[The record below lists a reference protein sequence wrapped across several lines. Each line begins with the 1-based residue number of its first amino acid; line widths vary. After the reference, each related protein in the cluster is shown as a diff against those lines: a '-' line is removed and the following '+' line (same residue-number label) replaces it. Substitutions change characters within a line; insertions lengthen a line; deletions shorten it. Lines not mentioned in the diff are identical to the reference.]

1 MNFLLLCSLLLLVAS
16 SGFSRPSFSNS
27 DVVCPESEDGFPV
40 FLPHPSDCTKYYQC
54 QEDWPILME
63 CAPPL
68 YFDPDLGVC
77 NWPRF
82 VDCQQASTTAE
93 ATTEAPVT
101 TAADTTTPEA
111 FNTTTTEAVDTTTPE
126 AIDTTTAE
134 AVDTTTA
141 EVVDT
146 TTSEAVDTTTAEAV
160 DTTTPEAAPSTTEE
174 VVDTTTVQAAT
185 SDDTRGFRRSVNMAA
200 DEASTEADETT
211 TKAAETTE
219 PAQTTTA
226 EATTAVFDA
235 VCPEEIFLSFV
246 PHPDCNK
253 YYECAWGVPILMS
266 CPPTLYFDPKL
277 NVCNYPDQVDCQM
290 PSTTEAAP
298 STTEEVVDTT
308 TPEAVSTTT
317 TEAEPS
323 TTEEVVDTTT
333 PEAVD
338 TTTAEDVDTTTSEVV
353 DTTTAEAVDTTT
365 AEAVDTTT
373 SEAVETTSAIMLK
386 RKMNGENTTTEA
398 STPAPPTTSTQ
409 MTTNATDAPT
419 TTDMETTAPTNVP
432 TTTTDV
438 PAVECPE
445 SVDGFPVFVPHPTDC
460 TKYYEC
466 QKDWPILMECA
477 PPLYFDPSISA
488 CNWPSQVDCQ

>member
-1 MNFLLLCSLLLLVAS
+1 MGKQNRKKKMNFLPLCSLLLLVAS
-16 SGFSRPSFSNS
+16 SGFCRPSFSNN
-27 DVVCPESEDGFPV
+27 DVVCPASEDGFPV

-101 TAADTTTPEA
+101 TT
-111 FNTTTTEAVDTTTPE
+111 VDTTTPE
-126 AIDTTTAE
+126 AAN
-134 AVDTTTA
+134 TTTA

-146 TTSEAVDTTTAEAV
+146 TTPEAVDTTTAEAVDTTTAEAV
-160 DTTTPEAAPSTTEE
+160 DTTTPEAEDTTTSEAVDPTTTQAAPSTTEE
-174 VVDTTTVQAAT
+174 VVDTTTGQPT
-185 SDDTRGFRRSVNMAA
+185 SSDDTRRFRRSVNMNA
-200 DEASTEADETT
+200 DKTSTEADETT
-211 TKAAETTE
+211 TKADETTE
-219 PAQTTTA
+219 PVKTTTA
-226 EATTAVFDA
+226 ESTTAVFDA

-277 NVCNYPDQVDCQM
+277 NICNYPDQVDCQM

-308 TPEAVSTTT
+308 TPE
-317 TEAEPS
+317 
-323 TTEEVVDTTT
+323 VVDTTT
-333 PEAVD
+333 PEAVKT
-338 TTTAEDVDTTTSEVV
+338 TTTA
-353 DTTTAEAVDTTT
+353 AVDTTT
-365 AEAVDTTT
+365 NEAAETISD
-373 SEAVETTSAIMLK
+373 IMLK
-386 RKMNGENTTTEA
+386 RKMNGETTTMEA
-398 STPAPPTTSTQ
+398 STPPPTTSTQ
-409 MTTNATDAPT
+409 MATNATDAPT
-419 TTDMETTAPTNVP
+419 TTDMVTTTANVATNATEAPTTTDMV

-438 PAVECPE
+438 PPTTTGVPVECPE

>member
-1 MNFLLLCSLLLLVAS
+1 MGKQNRKKKMNFLPLCSLLLLVAS
-16 SGFSRPSFSNS
+16 SGFCRPSFSNN

-77 NWPRF
+77 NWSRF

-101 TAADTTTPEA
+101 TTADTTTPEA
-111 FNTTTTEAVDTTTPE
+111 ANTTTAEVFDTTTPEAVDTTT
-126 AIDTTTAE
+126 
-134 AVDTTTA
+134 V
-141 EVVDT
+141 
-146 TTSEAVDTTTAEAV
+146 EAVDTTTAEAV
-160 DTTTPEAAPSTTEE
+160 DTTTPEAVDSTTSEAVDPTTTQAAPSTTEE
-174 VVDTTTVQAAT
+174 VVDTTTVQPT
-185 SDDTRGFRRSVNMAA
+185 SRDETRRFRRSVNMAPVKT
-200 DEASTEADETT
+200 S
-211 TKAAETTE
+211 
-219 PAQTTTA
+219 TA
-226 EATTAVFDA
+226 ESTTAVFDA

-277 NVCNYPDQVDCQM
+277 NICNYPDQVDCQM

-308 TPEAVSTTT
+308 TPE
-317 TEAEPS
+317 
-323 TTEEVVDTTT
+323 VVDTTT
-333 PEAVD
+333 SAAVNTTTPEA
-338 TTTAEDVDTTTSEVV
+338 AESTR
-353 DTTTAEAVDTTT
+353 
-365 AEAVDTTT
+365 
-373 SEAVETTSAIMLK
+373 AIMLK
-386 RKMNGENTTTEA
+386 RKMNGETTTMEA
-398 STPAPPTTSTQ
+398 STPPPTTSTQ
-409 MTTNATDAPT
+409 MATNATDAPT
-419 TTDMETTAPTNVP
+419 TTDMVTTTANVATNATEAPTTTDMV

-438 PAVECPE
+438 PPTTTDVPVECPE

-460 TKYYEC
+460 TKSYEC